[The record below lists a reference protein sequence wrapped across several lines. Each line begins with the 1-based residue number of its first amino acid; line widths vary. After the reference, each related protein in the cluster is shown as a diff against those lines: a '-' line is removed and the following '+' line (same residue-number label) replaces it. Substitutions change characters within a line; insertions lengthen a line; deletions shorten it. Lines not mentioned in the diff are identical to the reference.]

1 MAWSGAAACQATG
14 RAGKLNELLIAS
26 RNAHKVHE
34 LAQILMGVPVV
45 LRSLADQ
52 GISEEVE
59 ETGATYSENAT
70 LKATTYA
77 RLSGMLSLADDS
89 GLEVDYL
96 GGEPGLRSA
105 RYAGEGASNQ
115 DRIAKLL
122 RNLQG
127 VRWERRAARF
137 VCVIAVA
144 GPGGPPVLFRGTCD
158 GIIALAPT
166 GEGGFGYDPVFYMP
180 EFGCTLAELPE
191 EVKNRVSHR
200 ARAALAAAPYLGA
213 LSLRS

>member
-1 MAWSGAAACQATG
+1 MT
-14 RAGKLNELLIAS
+14 ELLIAT
-26 RNAHKVHE
+26 RNAHKVQE
-34 LAQILMGVPVV
+34 LAQILAGVPVV
-45 LRSLADQ
+45 LRSLADE
-52 GISEEVE
+52 GISDEVA
-59 ETGATYSENAT
+59 ETGATYAENAV

-89 GLEVDYL
+89 GLEVDCL

-122 RNLQG
+122 RNLEG
-127 VRWERRAARF
+127 VPWERRKARF
-137 VCVIAVA
+137 VCVIAIA
-144 GPGGPPVLFRGTCD
+144 DPDGPTVLFEGTCE
-158 GIIALAPT
+158 GIIALEPK

-180 EFGCTLAELPE
+180 EFGCTMAELSE

-200 ARAALAAAPYLGA
+200 ARAALAAVPF
-213 LSLRS
+213 LRERR

>member
-1 MAWSGAAACQATG
+1 MT
-14 RAGKLNELLIAS
+14 ELLIAT
-26 RNAHKVHE
+26 RNAHKMQE
-34 LAQILMGVPVV
+34 LAQIVAGAPMV
-45 LRSLADQ
+45 LRSLADL
-52 GISEEVE
+52 GVSHEVE
-59 ETGATYSENAT
+59 ESGATYAENAD

-89 GLEVDYL
+89 GLEVDCL

-122 RNLQG
+122 RNLDG
-127 VRWERRAARF
+127 VPWKQRKARF
-137 VCVIAVA
+137 VCVIAIA
-144 GPGGPPVLFRGTCD
+144 DPD
-158 GIIALAPT
+158 GSTVHFEGSCEGMIALEPK

-180 EFGCTLAELPE
+180 EFGCTMAELSE

-200 ARAALAAAPYLGA
+200 ARAAQAALPFLLG
-213 LSLRS
+213 RR